1 MFDKRTAFVRRIA
14 TAAMLLAIGFVL
26 PTLTMNIPQIG
37 KMLLPMHIPVM
48 LCGLIVGWQYGAVIG
63 FALPIL
69 RSLVFSAPVMYP
81 GAIAMAFELAAY
93 AIVIGLL
100 YNRSKWK
107 CVRALYRALII
118 SMLCGRI
125 VWAVMQSVLLAA
137 TGSVFTFDAFLS
149 GAFLT
154 AFPGIIIQL
163 ILIPAIMIA
172 LDKTGIRKFE
182 KDSDRKVGTR

>member
-118 SMLCGRI
+118 SMLFGRI
-125 VWAVMQSVLLAA
+125 VWAAVQSVLLAA

-172 LDKTGIRKFE
+172 LDKTGIHKFE
-182 KDSDRKVGTR
+182 KNSDRKVGTR